1 MIVIKNNGSIL
12 ENLNK
17 EIIKDVIVKN
27 NILTIVN
34 RTLKYSE
41 NRIQIEYMEDYI
53 EFEYQDDI
61 TPEEIQAGTQAV
73 KEYCLENNELEL
85 LKQYLPLVLSGA
97 ELLTEMKAVKLIE
110 INKDYESAIL
120 KVQKDYI
127 PQSEMLSFE
136 TQEKESLAYKNSNYK
151 DTSLCPFMQAIAT
164 ARGIDLRTLCDKAL
178 EKATL
183 YRQASGALIGKR
195 QCLQDR
201 IELVQSLEDLNLIA
215 WESEK

>member
-97 ELLTEMKAVKLIE
+97 ELLTEMKAIKLIE
-110 INKDYESAIL
+110 INKDYEKAIL

-136 TQEKESLAYKNSNYK
+136 TQERESLAYKNSNYK

-164 ARGIDLRTLCDKAL
+164 ARGMDLRTLCDKAL

-183 YRQASGALIGKR
+183 YIQASGALIGKR

-201 IELVQSLEDLNLIA
+201 IELVKRLEDLNLIA

>member
-1 MIVIKNNGSIL
+1 MYISKKFLSDIGS
-12 ENLNK
+12 LNK
-17 EIIKDVIVKN
+17 NAISWAISSNTSIS
-27 NILTIVN
+27 LVN
-34 RTLKYSE
+34 RSLSVNE
-41 NRIQIEYMEDYI
+41 QGNFI
-53 EFEYQDDI
+53 DDI

-85 LKQYLPLVLSGA
+85 LKQYIPLVLSGA

-110 INKDYESAIL
+110 INKDYEKAIL
-120 KVQKDYI
+120 KAQKDYI

-136 TQEKESLAYKNSNYK
+136 TQERESLAYKNSKYK

-164 ARGIDLRTLCDKAL
+164 ARGMDLRTLCDKAL

>member
-1 MIVIKNNGSIL
+1 MVYILKIKGKYMYISKKFLSDIGS
-12 ENLNK
+12 LNK
-17 EIIKDVIVKN
+17 NAISWAISSNTSIS
-27 NILTIVN
+27 LVN
-34 RTLKYSE
+34 RSLSVNE
-41 NRIQIEYMEDYI
+41 QGNFI
-53 EFEYQDDI
+53 DDI

-136 TQEKESLAYKNSNYK
+136 TQEKESLAYKNSKYK

-201 IELVQSLEDLNLIA
+201 IELVQSLEELNLIA

>member
-1 MIVIKNNGSIL
+1 
-12 ENLNK
+12 
-17 EIIKDVIVKN
+17 
-27 NILTIVN
+27 
-34 RTLKYSE
+34 YSE

-97 ELLTEMKAVKLIE
+97 ELLTEMKAIKLIE
-110 INKDYESAIL
+110 INKDYEKAIL

-136 TQEKESLAYKNSNYK
+136 TQERESLAYKNSNYQ
-151 DTSLCPFMQAIAT
+151 DTSLCPFMQAIST
-164 ARGIDLRTLCDKAL
+164 ARGMDLRTLCDKAL

-201 IELVQSLEDLNLIA
+201 IELVQSLEELNLIA
-215 WESEK
+215 WESE

>member
-1 MIVIKNNGSIL
+1 MFLSKENVLAKVNNLAIDIISFHI
-12 ENLNK
+12 ENKWKICKVDRELVFDEYGN
-17 EIIKDVIVKN
+17 
-27 NILTIVN
+27 LTN
-34 RTLKYSE
+34 
-41 NRIQIEYMEDYI
+41 
-53 EFEYQDDI
+53 DI
-61 TPEEIQAGTQAV
+61 TPEEIQAGTKAV

-85 LKQYLPLVLSGA
+85 LKQYLTLVLNGA
-97 ELLTEMKAVKLIE
+97 ELLTEMKAIKLIE

-136 TQEKESLAYKNSNYK
+136 TQERESLAYKNSNYK

-164 ARGIDLRTLCDKAL
+164 ARGIDLKTLCDKAL

-201 IELVQSLEDLNLIA
+201 IELVQSLEDLNLIT
-215 WESEK
+215 WEY

>member
-1 MIVIKNNGSIL
+1 MYISKKFLSDIGS
-12 ENLNK
+12 LNK
-17 EIIKDVIVKN
+17 NAISWAISSNTSIV
-27 NILTIVN
+27 LVN
-34 RTLKYSE
+34 RSLSI
-41 NRIQIEYMEDYI
+41 NEDNQYI
-53 EFEYQDDI
+53 DDI
-61 TPEEIQAGTQAV
+61 TPEEIQAGTKAV
-73 KEYCLENNELEL
+73 KEYCLINNELEL
-85 LKQYLPLVLSGA
+85 LKQYLPLVLSGE
-97 ELLTEMKAVKLIE
+97 ELLTEMKAIKLIE

-136 TQEKESLAYKNSNYK
+136 TQEKESLAYKNSKYQ

-164 ARGIDLRTLCDKAL
+164 ARGMDLRTLCDKAL

-215 WESEK
+215 WESE

>member
-1 MIVIKNNGSIL
+1 MYISKKFLSDIGS
-12 ENLNK
+12 LNK
-17 EIIKDVIVKN
+17 NAISWAISSNTSIS
-27 NILTIVN
+27 LVN
-34 RTLKYSE
+34 RSLSVNE
-41 NRIQIEYMEDYI
+41 QGNFI
-53 EFEYQDDI
+53 DDI
-61 TPEEIQAGTQAV
+61 TPEEIQAGTKAV

-85 LKQYLPLVLSGA
+85 LKQYLPLVLNGA
-97 ELLTEMKAVKLIE
+97 ELLTEMKAIKLIE
-110 INKDYESAIL
+110 INKDYEKAIL

-136 TQEKESLAYKNSNYK
+136 TQERESLAYKNSNYK

>member
-1 MIVIKNNGSIL
+1 MYISKKFLSDIG
-12 ENLNK
+12 NLNK
-17 EIIKDVIVKN
+17 NAISWVIEAKTKLALIDRTLNVNEYGDVI
-27 NILTIVN
+27 
-34 RTLKYSE
+34 
-41 NRIQIEYMEDYI
+41 
-53 EFEYQDDI
+53 DDI

-85 LKQYLPLVLSGA
+85 LKQYIPLVLSGA
-97 ELLTEMKAVKLIE
+97 ELLAEMKAVKLIE
-110 INKDYESAIL
+110 INKDYEKAIL

-136 TQEKESLAYKNSNYK
+136 TQERESLAYKNSKYK

-164 ARGIDLRTLCDKAL
+164 ARGIDLKTLCDKAI

-195 QCLQDR
+195 QGLQDR
-201 IELVQSLEDLNLIA
+201 TEQTQSLEDLNLIT
-215 WESEK
+215 WEA

>member
-1 MIVIKNNGSIL
+1 MYISKKFLSDIGS
-12 ENLNK
+12 LNK
-17 EIIKDVIVKN
+17 NAISWAISSNTSIS
-27 NILTIVN
+27 LVN
-34 RTLKYSE
+34 RSLSVNE
-41 NRIQIEYMEDYI
+41 QGNFI
-53 EFEYQDDI
+53 DDI

-178 EKATL
+178 EKA
-183 YRQASGALIGKR
+183 SKR
-195 QCLQDR
+195 SFNR
-201 IELVQSLEDLNLIA
+201 
-215 WESEK
+215 KKTMFTG

>member
-1 MIVIKNNGSIL
+1 MYISKKFLSDIGS
-12 ENLNK
+12 LNK
-17 EIIKDVIVKN
+17 NAISWAISSNTSIS
-27 NILTIVN
+27 LVN
-34 RTLKYSE
+34 RSLSVNE
-41 NRIQIEYMEDYI
+41 QGNFI
-53 EFEYQDDI
+53 DDI

-201 IELVQSLEDLNLIA
+201 IELVQSLEELNLIA
-215 WESEK
+215 WESE

>member
-97 ELLTEMKAVKLIE
+97 ELLTEMKAIKLIE
-110 INKDYESAIL
+110 INKDYEKAIL

-136 TQEKESLAYKNSNYK
+136 TQERESLAYKNSNYK

-164 ARGIDLRTLCDKAL
+164 SRGMDLRTLCDKVL

-201 IELVQSLEDLNLIA
+201 IELVKSLEDLNLIT
-215 WESEK
+215 WESE

>member
-1 MIVIKNNGSIL
+1 MFILKELGGTYNNLSYLLISNCIKSN
-12 ENLNK
+12 
-17 EIIKDVIVKN
+17 IKLAKIDRN
-27 NILTIVN
+27 ETYDEQDN
-34 RTLKYSE
+34 
-41 NRIQIEYMEDYI
+41 YI
-53 EFEYQDDI
+53 DDI
-61 TPEEIQAGTQAV
+61 TSEEIQAGTQAV

-120 KVQKDYI
+120 KVQKDFI

-136 TQEKESLAYKNSNYK
+136 TQEKESLAYKNSKYQ
-151 DTSLCPFMQAIAT
+151 DTSLCPFMQAIST
-164 ARGIDLRTLCDKAL
+164 ARGMDLRTLCDKAI

-195 QCLQDR
+195 QGLQDR
-201 IELVQSLEDLNLIA
+201 IELVKSLEDLNLIA
-215 WESEK
+215 

>member
-1 MIVIKNNGSIL
+1 MYISKKFLSDIGS
-12 ENLNK
+12 LNK
-17 EIIKDVIVKN
+17 NAISWAISSNTSIS
-27 NILTIVN
+27 LVN
-34 RTLKYSE
+34 RSLSVNE
-41 NRIQIEYMEDYI
+41 QGNFI
-53 EFEYQDDI
+53 DDI

-201 IELVQSLEDLNLIA
+201 IELVQSLEELNLIA

>member
-1 MIVIKNNGSIL
+1 MYISKKFLSDIGS
-12 ENLNK
+12 LNK
-17 EIIKDVIVKN
+17 NAISWAISSNTSIS
-27 NILTIVN
+27 LVN
-34 RTLKYSE
+34 RSLSVNE
-41 NRIQIEYMEDYI
+41 QGNFI
-53 EFEYQDDI
+53 DDI

-201 IELVQSLEDLNLIA
+201 IELVQSLEDLNLIT
-215 WESEK
+215 WENE

>member
-1 MIVIKNNGSIL
+1 MYISKKFLSDIGS
-12 ENLNK
+12 LNK
-17 EIIKDVIVKN
+17 NAISWAISSSTSIA
-27 NILTIVN
+27 LVN
-34 RTLKYSE
+34 RSLSVDE
-41 NRIQIEYMEDYI
+41 QGNFI
-53 EFEYQDDI
+53 DDI
-61 TPEEIQAGTQAV
+61 TPEEIKAGTKAV
-73 KEYCLENNELEL
+73 KEYCLINNELEL
-85 LKQYLPLVLSGA
+85 LKQYLTLVLSGA
-97 ELLTEMKAVKLIE
+97 ELLTEMKAIKLIE

-201 IELVQSLEDLNLIA
+201 IELVKSLEDLNLIT
-215 WESEK
+215 WETLKK

>member
-1 MIVIKNNGSIL
+1 MYISKKFLSDIG
-12 ENLNK
+12 NLNK
-17 EIIKDVIVKN
+17 NAISWVIEAKTKLALIDRTLNVNEYGDVI
-27 NILTIVN
+27 
-34 RTLKYSE
+34 
-41 NRIQIEYMEDYI
+41 
-53 EFEYQDDI
+53 DDI

-85 LKQYLPLVLSGA
+85 LKQYLPLVLSGE

-110 INKDYESAIL
+110 INKDYEKAIL

-136 TQEKESLAYKNSNYK
+136 TQEKESLAYKNSKYK
-151 DTSLCPFMQAIAT
+151 DTRLCPFMQAIAT
-164 ARGIDLRTLCDKAL
+164 ARGIDLKTLCDKAI

-195 QCLQDR
+195 QCLRDR
-201 IELVQSLEDLNLIA
+201 IELVQSLEDLNLIT
-215 WESEK
+215 WES

>member
-1 MIVIKNNGSIL
+1 MFLSKENVLAKVNNLGI
-12 ENLNK
+12 
-17 EIIKDVIVKN
+17 DVISFHIENKWQICKVDRELLFDEDGN
-27 NILTIVN
+27 LTN
-34 RTLKYSE
+34 
-41 NRIQIEYMEDYI
+41 
-53 EFEYQDDI
+53 DI
-61 TPEEIQAGTQAV
+61 APEEIQAGTKAV

-85 LKQYLPLVLSGA
+85 LKQYLTLVLNGA
-97 ELLTEMKAVKLIE
+97 ELLTEMKAIKLIE

-136 TQEKESLAYKNSNYK
+136 TQERESLAYKNSNYK

-164 ARGIDLRTLCDKAL
+164 ARGIDLRTLCDKAI

-195 QCLQDR
+195 QGLQDR
-201 IELVQSLEDLNLIA
+201 IELVQSLEDLNLIT
-215 WESEK
+215 WET

>member
-1 MIVIKNNGSIL
+1 MYISKKFLSDIGS
-12 ENLNK
+12 LNK
-17 EIIKDVIVKN
+17 NAISWAISSNTSIS
-27 NILTIVN
+27 LVN
-34 RTLKYSE
+34 RSLSVNE
-41 NRIQIEYMEDYI
+41 QGNFI
-53 EFEYQDDI
+53 DDI

-73 KEYCLENNELEL
+73 KEYCLANNELEL
-85 LKQYLPLVLSGA
+85 LKQYLTLVLNGA

-164 ARGIDLRTLCDKAL
+164 ARGIDLRTLCDKAI

-201 IELVQSLEDLNLIA
+201 IELVQSLEDLNLIT
-215 WESEK
+215 WESE

>member
-1 MIVIKNNGSIL
+1 MYISKKFLSDIGS
-12 ENLNK
+12 LNK
-17 EIIKDVIVKN
+17 NAISWAISSNTSIS
-27 NILTIVN
+27 LVN
-34 RTLKYSE
+34 RSLSVNE
-41 NRIQIEYMEDYI
+41 QGNFI
-53 EFEYQDDI
+53 DDI

-110 INKDYESAIL
+110 INKDYEKAIL

-136 TQEKESLAYKNSNYK
+136 TQERESLAYKNSKYQ
-151 DTSLCPFMQAIAT
+151 DTSLCPFMQAIST
-164 ARGIDLRTLCDKAL
+164 ARGMDLRTLCDKAL

-201 IELVQSLEDLNLIA
+201 IELVQSLEELNLIA